1 MHALNLSVNSMIIPR
16 MQLLIDFFP
25 LLVFLAAYFY
35 AGIYVAAGA
44 IMAAMTLQIA
54 IQWFRHRTVSKMLLI
69 SGALVIVLGGV
80 TLFLRNPLFFQ
91 WKPTIL
97 NGLFALA
104 FLGSRF
110 MGKMTLTERV
120 MGHAIQLSPEIWRE
134 LNMMWVGTF
143 AFLAAANLY
152 VLYHFD
158 EATWAIFKVAGSLGI
173 TFAMVIVQAIWIAVK
188 TNGEEQRESA
198 E

>member
-1 MHALNLSVNSMIIPR
+1 
-16 MQLLIDFFP
+16 MQLLVDLFP

-35 AGIYVAAGA
+35 AGMYVAAGA
-44 IMAAMTLQIA
+44 IMVAMTLQIA

-80 TLFLRNPLFFQ
+80 TLLLRNPLFFQ

-97 NGLFALA
+97 NGLFALG

-110 MGKMTLTERV
+110 IGQKTLTERM
-120 MGHAIQLSPEIWRE
+120 MGHAIQLGSEVWRE

-143 AFLAAANLY
+143 AFLAMANLY

-188 TNGEEQRESA
+188 ANGEEQREGA
-198 E
+198 D